1 LNRKKKVFL
10 ILGITGVTSLLTLL
24 LIEDWVLGFAGV
36 PCVFLIS
43 MMLVD
48 PLNSKARREVAKKE
62 DSNEESEIS
71 GVETRAVVDSRI
83 YERPSFFL
91 GILFIIV
98 YGGIGSKY
106 ESIFSIEYEG
116 KIIVVLYHDLCLVS
130 AGDRL
135 NIRGNWYRGKKLGIQ
150 RNVVV
155 AHRVE
160 NLNTE
165 LVFSRD

>member
-1 LNRKKKVFL
+1 MRKGGDFEINPDVIDVIYL
-10 ILGITGVTSLLTLL
+10 S
-24 LIEDWVLGFAGV
+24 
-36 PCVFLIS
+36 
-43 MMLVD
+43 
-48 PLNSKARREVAKKE
+48 E
-62 DSNEESEIS
+62 DSKTKNEEEKVKK
-71 GVETRAVVDSRI
+71 GTEEFGDEVKACVDSRI

-91 GILFIIV
+91 GIPFIIV
-98 YGGIGSKY
+98 FGGIGSKY

>member
-1 LNRKKKVFL
+1 MRKGGDFE
-10 ILGITGVTSLLTLL
+10 INPDVTDVIYLS
-24 LIEDWVLGFAGV
+24 
-36 PCVFLIS
+36 
-43 MMLVD
+43 
-48 PLNSKARREVAKKE
+48 E
-62 DSNEESEIS
+62 DSKTKNEEEKVKK
-71 GVETRAVVDSRI
+71 GTEEFGDEVKACVDSRI

>member
-1 LNRKKKVFL
+1 MRKGGDFEINPDATDVIYL
-10 ILGITGVTSLLTLL
+10 S
-24 LIEDWVLGFAGV
+24 
-36 PCVFLIS
+36 
-43 MMLVD
+43 
-48 PLNSKARREVAKKE
+48 E
-62 DSNEESEIS
+62 DSKTKNEEEKVKK
-71 GVETRAVVDSRI
+71 GTEEFGDEVKACVDSRI

-91 GILFIIV
+91 GIPFIIV
-98 YGGIGSKY
+98 FGGIGSKY